1 MLAAYR
7 KTVASVVG
15 TFLTWAGVAYVPD
28 GHVDRVEWFALAV
41 AAATSLGVYAVSN
54 TPKPVVLEPEPSSVK
69 LLAPVPAPV
78 TPSATLTLVPDA
90 VVAAAGAS
98 LPEPIVPA

>member
-41 AAATSLGVYAVSN
+41 AAATSLGVYAVTN
-54 TPKPVVLEPEPSSVK
+54 YTPSPVVLEPEPSSVK
-69 LLAPVPAPV
+69 FVAPVAAPV
-78 TPSATLTLVPDA
+78 TPAAPLTLVPAQDHA
-90 VVAAAGAS
+90 D
-98 LPEPIVPA
+98 PA

>member
-1 MLAAYR
+1 MLSAYR

-41 AAATSLGVYAVSN
+41 AAATSLGVYAVTN
-54 TPKPVVLEPEPSSVK
+54 YTPVVPTPVVLEPEPSSVK
-69 LLAPVPAPV
+69 FLDAVPAPV
-78 TPSATLTLVPDA
+78 TTPVPLTLV
-90 VVAAAGAS
+90 S
-98 LPEPIVPA
+98 NVPVTPVTPA

>member
-28 GHVDRVEWFALAV
+28 GHIDRVEWFALAV
-41 AAATSLGVYAVSN
+41 AVATNFGVYAVTNS
-54 TPKPVVLEPEPSSVK
+54 PRPAPVELLPEPSSVK
-69 LLAPVPAPV
+69 FLAPVPAPV
-78 TPSATLTLVPDA
+78 TPAVPLTLVPDST
-90 VVAAAGAS
+90 VA
-98 LPEPIVPA
+98 LPGHITPA